1 MSATTCAEGREPT
14 RRVAIRPRHAAGCAR
29 FARLPLTVDAGTV
42 TTNPWLSA
50 YMSAANRAY
59 NMAAQSMLA
68 QTRAATRAQQAQF
81 KKDVLAAQREFT
93 QEWLDLWMPTGG
105 SSAKVSSRSSSRK
118 GSGSRRSSR

>member
-1 MSATTCAEGREPT
+1 
-14 RRVAIRPRHAAGCAR
+14 
-29 FARLPLTVDAGTV
+29 
-42 TTNPWLSA
+42 
-50 YMSAANRAY
+50 MSAANRAY

>member
-1 MSATTCAEGREPT
+1 MTMRLGPHIKALLQESQRW
-14 RRVAIRPRHAAGCAR
+14 VADHRSGAR
-29 FARLPLTVDAGTV
+29 FARLWLTREAGPV
-42 TTNPWLSA
+42 ITNPWLSA

-59 NMAAQSMLA
+59 NMTAQSMLA